1 MKAHGYAKK
10 QVSAAGLLQLR
21 EVTFSG
27 SSASLRDIAQLL
39 TRAADEKDKR
49 SRHFDH
55 MHIREICPDWLE
67 KWPDIIVAE

>member
-27 SSASLRDIAQLL
+27 SAASLRDIARFL
-39 TRAADEKDKR
+39 TQAADEKEKR
-49 SRHFDH
+49 AWRFDH

-67 KWPDIIVAE
+67 KWPDIIVSE